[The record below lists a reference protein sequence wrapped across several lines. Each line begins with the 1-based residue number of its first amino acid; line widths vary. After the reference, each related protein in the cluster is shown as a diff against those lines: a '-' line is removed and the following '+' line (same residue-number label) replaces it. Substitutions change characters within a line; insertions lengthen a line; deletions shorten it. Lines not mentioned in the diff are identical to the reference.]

1 MSVSLRKGVLSLA
14 ACVLFAAPA
23 FAQNWSFDARKVAL
37 GSPGS
42 GENLASKMIEEEN
55 EYRSIVLPFGL
66 FQVFRDFDRLNPS
79 KDNFDVIRTMEY
91 AASPLHYTF
100 GRDAVTPGQVSG
112 TTGLN
117 NFVTDIR
124 NATLSRDLNR
134 YRGMAPSNQPRAEGL
149 ASPNWGG
156 TIKVKRG
163 SGGAFQGVYVGAGP
177 YLAMQTDVNF
187 DQPLIDVLG
196 AQADIY
202 VPNAQMRLGTATRGQ
217 MAMAITGGYRGRF
230 ALPSSTSDR
239 DGVYVAANY
248 NYLHGFRYEDV
259 NLALRLDTD
268 RTGLLT
274 VNPFL
279 PSPLVVTRDNATAG
293 TGRAID
299 LGVGLVVNR
308 WETGFG
314 VNGVANRI
322 NWTNVERTTY
332 SLGNPFLGDSDFIE
346 TLPSFVGDKAQTLPV
361 DVRGNVGY
369 RADKWTAVAEA
380 GKGYG
385 GKSFHSGYEY
395 RFNALAVRGGG
406 IYARQMWN
414 PSAGVGIN
422 MGQRVALDVAMY
434 GNAANIERKRHA
446 AVAVSLR
453 FNH

>member
-1 MSVSLRKGVLSLA
+1 MPVYVRKCLLSVA
-14 ACVLFAAPA
+14 ACLTLAAPA

-42 GENLASKMIEEEN
+42 GENIASQMIETQSD
-55 EYRSIVLPFGL
+55 YRAIVLPFGL
-66 FQVFRDFDRLNPS
+66 FQVFSDFDKLNPT

-100 GRDAVTPGQVSG
+100 GRAAVTAGQSD
-112 TTGLN
+112 TTSGLN

-134 YRGMAPSNQPRAEGL
+134 YRGLAPANQPRAEGL
-149 ASPNWGG
+149 AAPSFGG
-156 TIKVKRG
+156 TFKFAKRAN
-163 SGGAFQGVYVGAGP
+163 GAFQGVYVGAGP

-187 DQPLIDVLG
+187 DQQLIDVLG
-196 AQADIY
+196 SSSPVY
-202 VPNAQMRLGTATRGQ
+202 VSNAQMHLDTATRGQ

-230 ALPSSTSDR
+230 ALPSSSGDR

-248 NYLHGFRYEDV
+248 NFLHGFRYEDV

-268 RTGLLT
+268 NTGLLT

-279 PSPLVVTRDNATAG
+279 PSPLVVTRDNATSG
-293 TGRAID
+293 TGRAVD
-299 LGVGLVVNR
+299 LGVGLVMNR

-314 VNGVANRI
+314 INGVANRI
-322 NWTNVERTTY
+322 NWTNVERSYY
-332 SLGNPFLGDSDFIE
+332 SLGNPFLGESDFVE
-346 TLPSFVGDKAQTLPV
+346 SVAQPMGDVAATLPV
-361 DVRGNVGY
+361 DYRGNVGY
-369 RADKWTAVAEA
+369 RADKWSAVAEA

-385 GKSFHSGYEY
+385 GKTFHGGYEY
-395 RFNALAVRGGG
+395 RFNVLAVRGGG
-406 IYARQMWN
+406 VYSRQMWN

-422 MGQRVALDVAMY
+422 LGPRVALDLAMY
-434 GNAANIERKRHA
+434 GNAANVERQRHPA
-446 AVAVSLR
+446 MAVSLR

>member
-1 MSVSLRKGVLSLA
+1 MSLRRCALSLA
-14 ACVLFAAPA
+14 VCVMVATPA
-23 FAQNWSFDARKVAL
+23 LAQNWSFDARKVAL

-42 GENLASKMIEEEN
+42 GENLASKMIEEESD
-55 EYRSIVLPFGL
+55 YRSLVLPFGL
-66 FQVFRDFDRLNPS
+66 FQVFRDFDRLNPT

-100 GRDAVTPGQVSG
+100 GRNSVTPGLVNGS
-112 TTGLN
+112 TALN

-124 NATLSRDLNR
+124 NAELSRDLNR
-134 YRGMAPSNQPRAEGL
+134 YRGLAPANQPRAEGL
-149 ASPNWGG
+149 ASPNWGK
-156 TIKVKRG
+156 TIRVTQG
-163 SGGAFQGVYVGAGP
+163 SRGAFQGVYVGAGP

-187 DQPLIDVLG
+187 DQNLINVLG
-196 AQADIY
+196 SRTDVYLANEQLH
-202 VPNAQMRLGTATRGQ
+202 LGSATRGQ

-230 ALPSSTSDR
+230 ALPSSASDR
-239 DGVYVAANY
+239 DGIYVAANY

-268 RTGLLT
+268 GTGLLT

-279 PSPLVVTRDNATAG
+279 PSPLVVTRDNATSG

-299 LGVGLVVNR
+299 LGVGLVMNR

-322 NWTNVERTTY
+322 NWTNVERTSY
-332 SLGNPFLGDSDFIE
+332 SLGNPFLGESDFVE
-346 TLPSFVGDKAQTLPV
+346 TAPALVGDKALTLPV
-361 DVRGNVGY
+361 DYRGNVGY
-369 RADKWTAVAEA
+369 RADAWSAVAEA

-385 GKSFHSGYEY
+385 GGSFHGGYEY
-395 RFNALAVRGGG
+395 RFSALAVRGGG
-406 IYARQMWN
+406 MYSRKLWN

-422 MGQRVALDVAMY
+422 MGQRLALDVAMY
-434 GNAANIERKRHA
+434 GNAANIERKRHPA
-446 AVAVSLR
+446 LALSLR

>member
-1 MSVSLRKGVLSLA
+1 MSLRRCALSLA
-14 ACVLFAAPA
+14 VCVMFATPA
-23 FAQNWSFDARKVAL
+23 LAQNWSFDARKVAL

-42 GENLASKMIEEEN
+42 GENLASKMIEEES
-55 EYRSIVLPFGL
+55 EYRSLVLPFGL
-66 FQVFRDFDRLNPS
+66 FQVFRDFDRLNPT

-100 GRDAVTPGQVSG
+100 GRDSVTPGQVNGS
-112 TTGLN
+112 TALN

-124 NATLSRDLNR
+124 NAELSRDLNR
-134 YRGMAPSNQPRAEGL
+134 YRGLAPANQPRAEGL
-149 ASPNWGG
+149 ASPNWGK
-156 TIKVKRG
+156 TIRVKQG
-163 SGGAFQGVYVGAGP
+163 SGGAFHGVYVGAGP

-187 DQPLIDVLG
+187 DQNLINVLG
-196 AQADIY
+196 SPTDVYLANEQLH
-202 VPNAQMRLGTATRGQ
+202 LGSTTRGQ

-230 ALPSSTSDR
+230 ALPSSASDR

-248 NYLHGFRYEDV
+248 NFLRGFRYEDV

-279 PSPLVVTRDNATAG
+279 PSPLVVTRDNATSG

-299 LGVGLVVNR
+299 LGVGIVMNR

-322 NWTNVERTTY
+322 NWSNVERTSY
-332 SLGNPFLGDSDFIE
+332 SLGNPFLGESDFVE
-346 TLPSFVGDKAQTLPV
+346 TAPALVGDKALTLPV
-361 DVRGNVGY
+361 DYRGNVGY
-369 RADKWTAVAEA
+369 RADKWSAVAEA

-385 GKSFHSGYEY
+385 GNSFHGGYEY
-395 RFNALAVRGGG
+395 RFSALAVRGGG
-406 IYARQMWN
+406 MYSRQLWN

-422 MGQRVALDVAMY
+422 MGQRLALDVAMY
-434 GNAANIERKRHA
+434 GNAANIERKRHPA
-446 AVAVSLR
+446 LAVSLR